1 MINNHILWNS
11 LFLSLTVTLTG
22 NCCCCAFSIINY
34 NLQKSHIDN
43 SCDVKLATLLGLFN
57 NNSLGQKQQE
67 VKVIWCKAVSLPYMD
82 SSIVFARLSQCSPP
96 SSTLQSA
103 SSAPYRCC
111 PLLSCFEYIDH
122 WTCLD
127 MSCASPFLPSKLLLQ
142 VSGSGP
148 HLIHGSLGSPK
159 STSWK
164 ASWSVQPLL
173 QGSRS
178 WPTLWQTDHATPSVA
193 IGRI

>member
-82 SSIVFARLSQCSPP
+82 SSIVFARLRQCDPP
-96 SSTLQSA
+96 SSTLQSVL
-103 SSAPYRCC
+103 SAPYRCC
-111 PLLSCFEYIDH
+111 PLLSCFEYIDRWRWCRCH
-122 WTCLD
+122 NWKKQVCFTLAAWVYMLRLLSRYIQRLPTDSTGCRISVPMTTVLLD
-127 MSCASPFLPSKLLLQ
+127 CDRQCSNDA
-142 VSGSGP
+142 
-148 HLIHGSLGSPK
+148 
-159 STSWK
+159 
-164 ASWSVQPLL
+164 
-173 QGSRS
+173 
-178 WPTLWQTDHATPSVA
+178 
-193 IGRI
+193 